1 MKKLQ
6 TGVSTDM
13 DFIKAMKEK
22 GQNVNA
28 QFPAETLRKQFDEI
42 SEKEITMNMTNEV
55 FLEDV
60 ANKDEPEPKEQV
72 TLTIRTFP
80 EDDDRLI
87 VIDGEEFTS
96 YVATVTKDIGTEST
110 IHIESV
116 GYLDYDGTILFD
128 ETKEVRID
136 MTQISTVGIE
146 IVSEPTKKTYCNYER
161 IDYTGLEVD
170 LLYNDGNTER
180 LSLEDLTLPEYAVE
194 DEIVVNY
201 NSEFEASFNITIE
214 DFRLAVSTSL
224 EKSIEEYKTNDE
236 IVISG
241 QADEDSVARLFSLEA
256 DHTFDGYIDFTYDN
270 VTTTIDCT
278 FRNIPGDP
286 ISYMIYIGGYE
297 AMQLTESC
305 DVYKLAL
312 IEFNFINAN
321 SDTPINYQEQQ
332 QIVFNGRE
340 LFDKITAMHSELDPT
355 SAGTWVR
362 IIVKSDKCYSF
373 EYSGGSSLHLDV
385 IFDDDTS
392 GDVSLY
398 DASDIIGTAYNVS
411 QGQNENN

>member
-13 DFIKAMKEK
+13 DFIKVMKEK
-22 GQNVNA
+22 GQDVNA
-28 QFPAETLRKQFDEI
+28 QFPAETLRKQLDELNEETKVTFK
-42 SEKEITMNMTNEV
+42 STNETV
-55 FLEDV
+55 LAAVNEE
-60 ANKDEPEPKEQV
+60 EPEPKEQV

-256 DHTFDGYIDFTYDN
+256 NHTFDGYIDFTYDN

-278 FRNIPGDP
+278 FRYLTGGP
-286 ISYMIYIGGYE
+286 ISYMVYIGGYE

-305 DVYKLAL
+305 DASKLL
-312 IEFNFINAN
+312 LSDFNFINAN
-321 SDTPINYQEQQ
+321 SDTPINYQEQH
-332 QIVFNGRE
+332 QIIFDGRE
-340 LFDKITAMHSELDPT
+340 LFDKIMAMHSELDPT
-355 SAGTWVR
+355 SAGNWVR

-398 DASDIIGTAYNVS
+398 DASDTIGTAYNVL